1 MPPMIGLR
9 VGQPHRPLLPSLLI
23 RIRHAVL
30 QVSSKFAAVL
40 VPLFE
45 DPSSGEV
52 HVVLNQRSSKLK
64 THSGEGGEQGGGC
77 GRRERVIMCPENVHW
92 REAGQAGGWS

>member
-1 MPPMIGLR
+1 MT
-9 VGQPHRPLLPSLLI
+9 VPLFVCSSS
-23 RIRHAVL
+23 V

-45 DPSSGEV
+45 DPASGEV

-64 THSGEGGEQGGGC
+64 THSGGL
-77 GRRERVIMCPENVHW
+77 GRRVW
-92 REAGQAGGWS
+92 